1 MSAVQSLKSANL
13 VRVDVG
19 RSTTLYSAARS
30 LGESLMCPAAAQD
43 LQNDVYGRP
52 ASQNTLP
59 VNLDASCAQGTLYP
73 AYRQIAIEN
82 QNRPYIPICAAGMR
96 GGGDMM
102 GVGRDLVPQD
112 LYGFGRSGD
121 FVRQYNTPNNAPWDA
136 PAPRQ
141 PNYSRRMEQPF
152 SFTHDATISAYFK
165 G

>member
-1 MSAVQSLKSANL
+1 MSQSLKSANL

-43 LQNDVYGRP
+43 LQNDIYGRP
-52 ASQNTLP
+52 ATQNTLP

-82 QNRPYIPICAAGMR
+82 QNRPYVPICAAGMR
-96 GGGDMM
+96 GGGDFQ
-102 GVGRDLVPQD
+102 GVGRDLIPQD

-121 FVRQYNTPNNAPWDA
+121 FVRQYDTANNAPWDV

-152 SFTHDATISAYFK
+152 SFTHDASSGNYFN